1 MSCNN
6 CTTNKDNG
14 QTTARGCKNNGT
26 CGTSGCNKF
35 SVYDW
40 LSDVSTS
47 LGEKKFDGVE
57 VNFKN
62 GRKLFY
68 RNTDRLPIQM
78 GDKVVVEADKG
89 YDLGT
94 ISLTGELVR
103 VQMQKK
109 RVPIA
114 SNLPKIYRKANQEE
128 LNLLQEYRDKEY
140 HLQKRTRELAIDLG
154 LKMKLSDV
162 EFQAD
167 GTKATFYYT
176 ADERVDF
183 RQLIKAMGS
192 EFGIRVEMKQ
202 ISERQEASRLGGIGS
217 CGRELCCSQWL
228 SDLRGVKV
236 STAAA
241 RYQQLS
247 LNMEK
252 LAGQCGK
259 LKCCL
264 NFELDV
270 YSDALK
276 DFPKTDTQIQTE
288 AGVAVCQKID
298 IFKRLMW
305 FSYKENHSKGL
316 HKLSVEQVKKMIKIN
331 QNGQKVESIEQY
343 SQALEE
349 KTFDVSQ
356 TSTMEFDSITR
367 FDKPK
372 AKKSKNKKKK
382 PENQP
387 KPQNVAEAS
396 AKKKAPKK
404 NKNKKPLPKKN
415 SNDSSQN

>member
-6 CTTNKDNG
+6 CTTNKNNG
-14 QTTARGCKNNGT
+14 QTAVKGCKNNGT

-40 LSDVSTS
+40 LSGVSHS
-47 LGEKKFDGVE
+47 LGTQKFDCVE
-57 VNFKN
+57 VHFKN

-68 RNTDRLPIQM
+68 RNTDNLSVQM
-78 GDKVVVEADKG
+78 GDDVVVEADKG

-94 ISLTGELVR
+94 ITLTGELVR

-109 RVPIA
+109 RVSTEA
-114 SNLPKIYRKANQEE
+114 NLPKIYRKANQDE
-128 LNLLQEYRDKEY
+128 LNLLQQFRDKEF

-162 EFQAD
+162 EFQGD
-167 GTKATFYYT
+167 GSKAIFYYT

-183 RQLIKAMGS
+183 RQLIKSMGS

-228 SDLRGVKV
+228 SDLRGIKV

-276 DFPKTDTQIQTE
+276 EFPKTDTQIQTE
-288 AGVAVCQKID
+288 SGVAVCQKID

-305 FSYKENHSKGL
+305 FSYKENHSRGL
-316 HKLSVEQVKKMIKIN
+316 HKLTIDQVKEAIKIN
-331 QNGQKVESIEQY
+331 QEGKKVENIEQY
-343 SQALEE
+343 SQSLQD
-349 KTFDVSQ
+349 KNFDFIPTQ
-356 TSTMEFDSITR
+356 TMEFDSITR

-372 AKKSKNKKKK
+372 PKKSKNKKKK
-382 PENQP
+382 TENQQ
-387 KPQNVAEAS
+387 KESDFVEALP
-396 AKKKAPKK
+396 KKKTQKK
-404 NKNKKPLPKKN
+404 NKNRKPLPKKN
-415 SNDSSQN
+415 TNNSSQN